1 MTTYEKNIKIL
12 SEYYPKMDELIE
24 QAKKNQDDNT
34 ILCEE
39 QANDGS
45 FIIKAK
51 TQQNFCYLN
60 GKRNTTESAQMWY
73 KSLGELQTNAT
84 VFVMGLGNSE
94 YLRQLVENTKK
105 KIIIVI
111 YEPSVNIFIYF
122 LEHTPLEEWMK
133 KHLIVFWVE
142 GLDGMD
148 EEHLESFLESTIHY
162 EMLEYNRVLIVP
174 NYEVLF
180 QQKAINFM
188 KVCKKIAL
196 RGMVQH
202 NTRITF
208 SDTIIKNILYNMPY
222 LCNGYKTTQLV
233 DVIPRDIPGIV
244 VAAGPSLNKN
254 ICDLKEAKGKAFII
268 AVDTAVKPL
277 LNAGIMPD
285 MFVCI
290 DAEKPLYLIEH
301 KDAKKIPLLTGI
313 EVASD
318 IFDYHT
324 GKKFFYNQGYSLV
337 ERVLLQ
343 SEYAVG
349 SIESGGSVATNA
361 FSLFHKIGITRIIL
375 VGQDL
380 AFTGNKSHAD
390 GTFAEKMEEVDT
402 SHYIMVRGNQEEQVP
417 IRLDMKQYLEWYDMY
432 IAGCQKRIKNFRVI
446 NATEGGAYIENTEV
460 MSLKEAIKNECTK
473 SVDIKACLDQ
483 LKPMLS
489 VEKQRWS
496 IDYMK
501 GLPKEFEETKKLA
514 ASIKKQYQKLKK
526 ICARSSVDTNEY
538 LAILKKTDK
547 LIKDIEKRS
556 TYQAISMTLV
566 TAQFI
571 LRKEAYLEEEDLQKE
586 GKEIARKGILYMENV
601 IKCAELL
608 QEVAE
613 NVFVKS
619 GRLETLGISEKNME
633 K

>member
-1 MTTYEKNIKIL
+1 
-12 SEYYPKMDELIE
+12 
-24 QAKKNQDDNT
+24 
-34 ILCEE
+34 
-39 QANDGS
+39 
-45 FIIKAK
+45 
-51 TQQNFCYLN
+51 
-60 GKRNTTESAQMWY
+60 
-73 KSLGELQTNAT
+73 
-84 VFVMGLGNSE
+84 
-94 YLRQLVENTKK
+94 
-105 KIIIVI
+105 
-111 YEPSVNIFIYF
+111 
-122 LEHTPLEEWMK
+122 
-133 KHLIVFWVE
+133 
-142 GLDGMD
+142 
-148 EEHLESFLESTIHY
+148 
-162 EMLEYNRVLIVP
+162 
-174 NYEVLF
+174 
-180 QQKAINFM
+180 
-188 KVCKKIAL
+188 
-196 RGMVQH
+196 
-202 NTRITF
+202 
-208 SDTIIKNILYNMPY
+208 
-222 LCNGYKTTQLV
+222 
-233 DVIPRDIPGIV
+233 
-244 VAAGPSLNKN
+244 
-254 ICDLKEAKGKAFII
+254 
-268 AVDTAVKPL
+268 
-277 LNAGIMPD
+277 
-285 MFVCI
+285 
-290 DAEKPLYLIEH
+290 
-301 KDAKKIPLLTGI
+301 
-313 EVASD
+313 
-318 IFDYHT
+318 
-324 GKKFFYNQGYSLV
+324 
-337 ERVLLQ
+337 
-343 SEYAVG
+343 
-349 SIESGGSVATNA
+349 
-361 FSLFHKIGITRIIL
+361 
-375 VGQDL
+375 
-380 AFTGNKSHAD
+380 
-390 GTFAEKMEEVDT
+390 
-402 SHYIMVRGNQEEQVP
+402 
-417 IRLDMKQYLEWYDMY
+417 MY